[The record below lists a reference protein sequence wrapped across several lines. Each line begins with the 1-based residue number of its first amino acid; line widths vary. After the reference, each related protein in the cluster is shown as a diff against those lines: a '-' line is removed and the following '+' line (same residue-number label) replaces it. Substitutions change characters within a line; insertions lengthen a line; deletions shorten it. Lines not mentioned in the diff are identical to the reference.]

1 MQHEKNHFIIKITC
15 PAVSG
20 IVAAVTTYLADNG
33 CYIGEMAQFDDDF
46 SGRFFMRAVFRFN
59 DGHPGD
65 IQQIKDGFTDVAQA
79 FVDYVTSTAGQDVL
93 SAAGFGAP

>member
-59 DGHPGD
+59 DDHPGD
-65 IQQIKDGFTDVAQA
+65 IQQIKDGFSDVAKA
-79 FVDYVTSTAGQDVL
+79 FDMSWELHL
-93 SAAGFGAP
+93 SLIHI